1 MAISR
6 LHAWCVSGLWVV
18 PNALVAGGCL
28 LTWLCARGQ
37 VSVFIVVNLCATE
50 KFILLFIF
58 VVEIVSTLGEGTFG
72 KVVCCKD
79 R

>member
-18 PNALVAGGCL
+18 PDALVAGGCL
-28 LTWLCARGQ
+28 LTWCVQGVKCLCLLLLICVQ
-37 VSVFIVVNLCATE
+37 LKIL
-50 KFILLFIF
+50 LLFIF